1 MLYLQYGFFD
11 IESLNSLNENED
23 IVMNEYNRPNSPSRK
38 NVSSWSEQDYY
49 EAVNSDG
56 FSQNYMLQNMC
67 DEYLKLQNK
76 R

>member
-1 MLYLQYGFFD
+1 
-11 IESLNSLNENED
+11 
-23 IVMNEYNRPNSPSRK
+23 MNEYNRPNSPSQK